1 MIVQD
6 VLKQLAEDL
15 KQFAKTETIFGEPI
29 EIQGST
35 VIPVCKMSIGYGG
48 GGGEGEGTDQKR
60 GRGKGVGGGAGGGVK
75 IDPAALII
83 AREGEISVVGIR
95 TKGAKLEALLE
106 MIPETIEKL
115 MKAKG
120 KGRSGEKGEE
130 KPEEPGEES

>member
-6 VLKQLAEDL
+6 VLRQLAEDM

-48 GGGEGEGTDQKR
+48 GGGEGEGTDEKKR
-60 GRGKGVGGGAGGGVK
+60 GGKGTGAGAGAGVK
-75 IDPAALII
+75 IEPAALII
-83 AREGEISVVGIR
+83 AKEGEISVVGIR
-95 TKGAKLEALLE
+95 AKGSKLETLLE

-115 MKAKG
+115 KAK
-120 KGRSGEKGEE
+120 KTKAKEA
-130 KPEEPGEES
+130 GEESESFSK